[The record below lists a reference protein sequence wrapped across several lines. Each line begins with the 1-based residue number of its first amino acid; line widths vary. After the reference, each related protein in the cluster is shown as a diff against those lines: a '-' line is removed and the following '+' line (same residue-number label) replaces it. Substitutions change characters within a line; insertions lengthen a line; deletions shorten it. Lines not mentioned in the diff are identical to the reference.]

1 MSRFSTLRP
10 QITRTQWIT
19 QTALFLALALV
30 LPIGLHAL
38 GNLSGRVFLPMHI
51 PVLLAGFLVGPAS
64 GLVVG
69 LLAPP
74 LSHLMT
80 GMPPAYAVPLMSLE
94 LPLYGLVAG
103 LTYNRMRLNI
113 YLALVLALVVG
124 RLMFGLGLLI
134 LGLFM
139 ELPYTP
145 VVLLS
150 AGGPFLAGLPGIVIQ
165 LFLIPVIVAAI
176 RRRRS

>member
-1 MSRFSTLRP
+1 MSRFSSPKP
-10 QITRTQWIT
+10 QIPRTQWIT
-19 QTALFLALALV
+19 QTALYLALALV

-38 GNLSGRVFLPMHI
+38 GHLSGRMFLPMHI

-69 LLAPP
+69 LLAPT

-80 GMPPAYAVPLMSLE
+80 GMPPSYAVPLMSLE

-103 LTYNRMRLNI
+103 LAYNRLRLNI
-113 YLALVLALVVG
+113 YVALILALLVG
-124 RLMFGLGLLI
+124 RMMFGLGLVV

-139 ELPYTP
+139 ELPYNA
-145 VVLLS
+145 VVFFS
-150 AGGPFLAGLPGIVIQ
+150 TAGPIITGLPGIMIQ
-165 LFLIPVIVAAI
+165 LFLIPVLVAAI
-176 RRRRS
+176 RRRRI